1 MFLPLEAEDLV
12 SLRHVVALIR
22 NGNRTEILLRD
33 RSVVV
38 SHLTPL
44 TLTRRARQLWNRG
57 REERDALRARL
68 AAANPP

>member
-38 SHLTPL
+38 SHLT
-44 TLTRRARQLWNRG
+44 LTRRARQLWNRG
-57 REERDALRARL
+57 RVERDALRARL